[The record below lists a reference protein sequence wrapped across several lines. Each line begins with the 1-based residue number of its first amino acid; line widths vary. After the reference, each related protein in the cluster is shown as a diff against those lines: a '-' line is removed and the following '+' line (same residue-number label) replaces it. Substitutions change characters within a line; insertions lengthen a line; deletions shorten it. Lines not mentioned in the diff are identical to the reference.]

1 MIMFVTRILA
11 TAGTLTMAAAL
22 LGGLA
27 SSAQASTGPPCIYG
41 VITGPHSIT
50 LAVGSAAL
58 PGEVIRPETPGY
70 GPNVTVTSVSGQV
83 VTTGGTFL
91 PLNTKGAKTAFA
103 TISGAPAP
111 V

>member
-1 MIMFVTRILA
+1 MFAKRILV
-11 TAGTLTMAAAL
+11 TAGTLAMTAGL

-27 SSAQASTGPPCIYG
+27 TSAQASIVPPVIYG

-50 LAVGSAAL
+50 LHAGFVAL

-70 GPNVTVTSVSGQV
+70 GPNVTVTWVSGQV

-91 PLNTKGAKTAFA
+91 PLNTKGAETPFA

>member
-1 MIMFVTRILA
+1 MFAKRILA
-11 TAGTLTMAAAL
+11 TAGTLALTTGLLAA
-22 LGGLA
+22 GLA
-27 SSAQASTGPPCIYG
+27 SAAQASPMPVIYG

-50 LAVGSAAL
+50 LHAGFAAL

-70 GPNVTVTSVSGQV
+70 GPNVTVTSVSGRV

-91 PLNTKGAKTAFA
+91 PLNTKGVKTAFA
-103 TISGAPAP
+103 TISGAPVP

>member
-1 MIMFVTRILA
+1 MFATRILA

-27 SSAQASTGPPCIYG
+27 SSAQASTVPVIYG
-41 VITGPHSIT
+41 VITGPH
-50 LAVGSAAL
+50 
-58 PGEVIRPETPGY
+58 IRPETPGY
-70 GPNVTVTSVSGQV
+70 GPNVTVTSVSGQI

-91 PLNTKGAKTAFA
+91 PLNTKGVKTAFA
-103 TISGAPAP
+103 TISGAPVP

>member
-1 MIMFVTRILA
+1 MFATRILA

-27 SSAQASTGPPCIYG
+27 SSAQASPLPVIYG

-70 GPNVTVTSVSGQV
+70 GPNVTVTSVSGQI

-91 PLNTKGAKTAFA
+91 PLNTKGVKTAFA
-103 TISGAPAP
+103 TISGAPVP

>member
-1 MIMFVTRILA
+1 MFATRILA

-27 SSAQASTGPPCIYG
+27 SSAQASPLPVIYG

-70 GPNVTVTSVSGQV
+70 GPNVTVTSVSGQMPASMRRCPTASKPV
-83 VTTGGTFL
+83 
-91 PLNTKGAKTAFA
+91 PISAISDGAAA
-103 TISGAPAP
+103 TSA
-111 V
+111 